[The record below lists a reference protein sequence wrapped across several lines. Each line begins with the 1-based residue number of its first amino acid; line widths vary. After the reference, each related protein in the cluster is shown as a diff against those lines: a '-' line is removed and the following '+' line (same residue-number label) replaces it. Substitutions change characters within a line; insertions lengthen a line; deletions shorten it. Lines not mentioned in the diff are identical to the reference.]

1 LVCAYPFYKI
11 NKDGS
16 NEKGKIGD
24 IQGNANDARAT
35 MELEDNKA
43 DAS

>member
-16 NEKGKIGD
+16 KEKGKIAD
-24 IQGNANDARAT
+24 IQGSANDAT

-43 DAS
+43 DYT